1 MAESIL
7 YIEALSG
14 VSGDMLLGAFL
25 DLGVPIEALNEAWSA
40 LGIDNYEIEISETT
54 KAGLRALRCRVQT
67 DENKGPRAWK
77 EYRKLLE
84 SSSLPPAIRSQAL
97 LLCKKLFE
105 IEAAFHRSNI
115 SRMHL
120 HELGGTDLLID
131 VVGSL
136 AAIQFLQPSQIH
148 ASPINTGHGFIK
160 FSHGILPVPAPAT
173 TKLLEGLPVFQNEV
187 EGELATPTGALLVS
201 HLARNFGPMPQM
213 RLLKTGTGAGERETH
228 GRPNVLRMF
237 LGTAES
243 AQETEEDTLLAET
256 NIDDSNPQILAYF
269 MEKAFEKG
277 ALDVFFTP
285 IFMKKN
291 RPGVRVSILAARAT
305 LDELIELLFA
315 ETTAIGLRYWM
326 VERRKLERRWK
337 EVRLGRNVVRIKE
350 SLRDNKV
357 YNYQPEY
364 EDCRKIAQKTGRPL
378 KEILAESIHK
388 YLSPQK

>member
-1 MAESIL
+1 MAETIL

-25 DLGVPIEALNEAWSA
+25 DLGVPVEVLNEAWSA

-67 DENKGPRAWK
+67 DENKGPRTWK
-77 EYRKLLE
+77 DYRKLLE
-84 SSSLPPAIRSQAL
+84 SSSLPSTIRGPALQ
-97 LLCKKLFE
+97 LCRKLFE
-105 IEAAFHRSNI
+105 IEAEFHRSNI

-136 AAIQFLQPSQIH
+136 AAVQFLQPSQIH
-148 ASPINTGHGFIK
+148 ASPINTGRGFVK
-160 FSHGILPVPAPAT
+160 FSHGVLPVPAPAT
-173 TKLLEGLPVFQNEV
+173 AKLLEGVPIFQNEV
-187 EGELATPTGALLVS
+187 EGELATPTGALMVS
-201 HLARNFGPMPQM
+201 HLAKRYGPMPQIQ
-213 RLLKTGTGAGERETH
+213 LLKTGTGAGERETH

-237 LGTAES
+237 FGAAATSLEA
-243 AQETEEDTLLAET
+243 EEDTVLAET

-291 RPGVRVSILAARAT
+291 RPGVRVSILAARPR
-305 LDELIELLFA
+305 LDELIDLLFA
-315 ETTAIGLRYWM
+315 ETTAIGLRYWN

-337 EVRLGRNVVRIKE
+337 EVRLGRHVVRIKE
-350 SLRDNKV
+350 SLRDNKI

-364 EDCRKIAQKTGRPL
+364 EDCRKIAEKTGRPI
-378 KEILAESIHK
+378 KDILAESIHK
-388 YLSPQK
+388 YLTPQK